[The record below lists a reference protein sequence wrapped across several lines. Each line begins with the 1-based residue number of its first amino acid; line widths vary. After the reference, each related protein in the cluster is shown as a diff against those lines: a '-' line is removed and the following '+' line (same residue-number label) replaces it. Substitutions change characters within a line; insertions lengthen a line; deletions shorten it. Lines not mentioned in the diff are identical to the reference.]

1 MVSFVL
7 VMELRAP
14 KGTAFIY
21 SFLLWAWGGVPK
33 AVLAGGPSLSVNIQ
47 GSPCAWRRTRGS
59 LRTSSCLVRK
69 APRTPQLEE
78 TPEKPPSSRGEG
90 LLFLPFLESNPE
102 SSLQTED

>member
-7 VMELRAP
+7 VRELRAP

-47 GSPCAWRRTRGS
+47 GSPCVG
-59 LRTSSCLVRK
+59 
-69 APRTPQLEE
+69 
-78 TPEKPPSSRGEG
+78 
-90 LLFLPFLESNPE
+90 FLELL
-102 SSLQTED
+102 LQTITNQVA